1 MSAHN
6 ELWADM
12 NVLAQIVVVA
22 VNVVLL
28 VPTITVG
35 WLLGDTTLPQPKHVP
50 MPPPLVLAAVI
61 TTARNQ
67 VTVLLAP

>member
-22 VNVVLL
+22 MNVVLL

-50 MPPPLVLAAVI
+50 MPPPLVLSSCDNHSLQSSDCFI
-61 TTARNQ
+61 G
-67 VTVLLAP
+67 P